1 MKITAQLGAFFDT
14 SRTFF
19 ATAVNLEGNY
29 SYINRFFQEEF
40 DFITSNFIGM
50 PFQIAIHPDDI
61 DKCVQ
66 AVNECYYNPLKNA
79 SLILRKPMSNGDYH
93 WTHWEFSAITEEND
107 QVTGIFCIGYNITDL
122 EHNRRN
128 IGRYAR
134 FQQIVMELAT
144 DFVNTPLNAI
154 DTSIQQ
160 MLQRVG
166 VFVGA
171 DRAYVFE
178 YDFQRQ
184 VTSNTH
190 EWCAEGIEPAIHLL
204 QRVPLSDFE
213 HYAYLHRKG
222 KIIHVPRSWVL
233 RPDDPMRQ
241 LLEIQHIKSM
251 ISLPMMYEDTCIG
264 FVGLDAVNIERI
276 WTPDEIAILRVLAEL
291 LTNVRLRQK
300 QEQQLLTLNVGLEQ
314 RIRERTADLTMLNEE
329 LEAFSYSVSHDL
341 KTPLRH
347 ISSFVDLIRRRLEPI
362 ADPELAQYMQYVL
375 SATNNM
381 GLIIEELLHFSK
393 VSQQTLKK
401 KPTNQA
407 TIVQDILQDFD
418 ADISS
423 RNVVIHVQAMP
434 KTVIA
439 DPFMMKLL
447 WQNLLSNALK
457 YTRPRAQAKVTIG
470 HYIQNKYHVFFVQ
483 DNGVGFDMQLYE
495 RLFSPFQRLHAREQF
510 EGTGIGLATVKRIVQ
525 KHEGAVWAEA
535 KSDEGATFYF
545 SLPER

>member
-1 MKITAQLGAFFDT
+1 MKLTAQLEAFFDS

-19 ATAVNLEGNY
+19 AVAVNLDGNY
-29 SYINRFFQEEF
+29 CYVNRFFQEEF
-40 DFITSNFIGM
+40 DFITSDFVGM
-50 PFQIAIHPDDI
+50 PFQIAIHPDDV

-79 SLILRKPMSNGDYH
+79 SLILRKPMNSGDYH
-93 WTHWEFSAITEEND
+93 WTHWEFSAITKEND

-144 DFVNTPLNAI
+144 DFVNTPLHAI

-166 VFVGA
+166 VFVDA

-178 YDFQRQ
+178 YDFQQ
-184 VTSNTH
+184 QITSNTH
-190 EWCAEGIEPAIHLL
+190 EWCSEGIEPAIHLL
-204 QRVPLSDFE
+204 QRVPISNFE
-213 HYAYLHRKG
+213 QYAYLHKKG
-222 KIIHVPRSWVL
+222 EIIHVPRLSVL
-233 RPDDPMRQ
+233 NQYDPMRQ
-241 LLEIQHIKSM
+241 LLQLQHIKSM

-264 FVGLDAVNIERI
+264 FVGLDAVKTEHI
-276 WTPDEIAILRVLAEL
+276 WTPDEIAMLRVLAEL
-291 LTNVRLRQK
+291 LTNVRLRKQ
-300 QEQQLLTLNVGLEQ
+300 QEQQLLILNTNLEQ

-347 ISSFVDLIRRRLEPI
+347 ISSFVELIRRRLEPI

-393 VSQQTLKK
+393 VSQQTLQK

-407 TIVQDILQDFD
+407 TIVQDVLKDFD
-418 ADISS
+418 ADISN
-423 RNVVIHVQAMP
+423 REVVIQVQPMP
-434 KTVIA
+434 KSVIA

-457 YTRPRAQAKVTIG
+457 YTRPRSQAKVTIG
-470 HYIQNKYHVFFVQ
+470 HYIQNRYHVFFIQ

-495 RLFSPFQRLHAREQF
+495 RLFSPFQQLHAREQF

-545 SLPER
+545 SLPEL